1 MSDTTLVWTLAALAV
16 VIMLVIAVRL
26 AVRLVRVRRLLV
38 AAHVPLTGKAMF
50 WGAIAYLLCPVDL
63 LPDPILIDDI
73 GVLWLAVRALE
84 SAARRAGIGPGEPDG
99 DRPVAPATHG
109 TPQLGQRAKRTS
121 T

>member
-1 MSDTTLVWTLAALAV
+1 MSDTTLLWILAALAV

-50 WGAIAYLLCPVDL
+50 WGAIAYLVCPVDL
-63 LPDPILIDDI
+63 LPDPILVDDI

-84 SAARRAGIGPGEPDG
+84 SAARRAGLGIGDPDG
-99 DRPVAPATHG
+99 DRPADPGTHG
-109 TPQLGQRAKRTS
+109 TPPLGQRAKRTS